1 MKKDFKGKIIEIRK
15 FSKKDI
21 GRSKDFLQFINSLI
35 EEEAKI
41 ALNKKMTLKEEKI
54 WAIDKEK
61 KLREGK
67 EVCLIAED
75 GQKIAGLANIKTKE
89 GVGSHVG
96 EFGIRIADGYRRIG
110 LGKYMTKEIIDFAV
124 KELKNTP
131 KIIRLSVFAN
141 NKPAQGLYKKMG
153 FKEVARIPK
162 QIQYKK
168 RLTDEVVM
176 IKFVK

>member
-1 MKKDFKGKIIEIRK
+1 MKKDFKGKIIEVRK

-21 GRSKDFLQFINSLI
+21 GKSQAFLKFINSLI

-41 ALNKKMTLKEEKI
+41 ALNRKMTLKEEKI
-54 WAIDKEK
+54 WATSKVGKIRK
-61 KLREGK
+61 GK
-67 EVCLIAED
+67 EVCLVAED
-75 GQKIAGLANIKTKE
+75 KGKIAGLVNIKTKE
-89 GVGSHVG
+89 GVQNHVG
-96 EFGIRIADGYRRIG
+96 EFGIRIADGYRRLG
-110 LGKYMTKEIIDFAV
+110 LGKYMTREIIELAIKKLKV
-124 KELKNTP
+124 KP

-168 RLTDEVVM
+168 RLTDEVIM